1 MKGRDVGVELGAAP
15 EVFDATPSEVEAAWA
30 EPGALA
36 APDCAVALGALA
48 GAPSLGAPELDT
60 PDAPAESAA
69 GPSPTPG
76 HPLATTVPLG
86 RLLGAGMESN
96 PSFLPIRY
104 GSTGA
109 GPVTPSAGGTVE
121 CVVRVGSL
129 DA

>member
-15 EVFDATPSEVEAAWA
+15 EMFDATPSEVEAAWT
-30 EPGALA
+30 EPGAPE
-36 APDCAVALGALA
+36 PDCAVALGALA
-48 GAPSLGAPELDT
+48 DAPSLGAPEPDT
-60 PDAPAESAA
+60 PDAPAGSAA